1 MSGLVTRTKVILPQ
15 RRKELLSR
23 SRLIHQLNDLLDYK
37 LILVIAPAGYGK
49 TALLLDFA
57 HQTDLPT
64 CWYSIDNLDQ
74 DFQRFLEHFAAAI
87 KQRFPEFGGEALNAI
102 ETTSQP
108 DLNINR
114 LVSAMVNDAYEHIR
128 EHFLIVLDDYHLV
141 NGQKEI
147 QTFINR
153 FITEVAENCH
163 LVLSSRALLS
173 LPDMP
178 LFVAR
183 AQVGGIGFED
193 LAFQAEEIRSLV
205 FQNYRVSISSQEAAQ
220 LVQETEGWI
229 TGVLLT
235 TQSAW
240 RGMAAQLQAARVSDV
255 GLYDYL
261 AQQVL
266 KQQPRELQDF
276 LLKTSFLGEFDASL
290 CQAVFGD
297 TQDWAG
303 LIREALHNNLFIL
316 PISED
321 ESWIRYHH
329 LFRDFLQVTYER
341 EQPNKALDLRYTI
354 AATYQAQKLWEKA
367 FELYQDLGKAQEAAA
382 VVEAAGSD
390 LIAAMRL
397 GTLLS
402 WIEELPETLVEAMPT
417 LLALK
422 GSALV
427 NVGQVEKS
435 LSFLN
440 QAEAAF
446 RLSGDWANLASVLS
460 HRATAYRLL
469 GKYQDALND
478 AREAIQL
485 EEKKPTL
492 RYILAE
498 ANRAMG
504 MCLYHLGQ
512 LENAV
517 SYWQR
522 SLQTYQAFEYK
533 QSTALVN
540 MELGMC
546 WMAMGSYRQALE
558 HYEKALSYWRS
569 VNNTSRLPYVLNNM
583 GVMYHLIGDYLQ
595 SNRLFD
601 DALVY
606 ARQAGMSRVEA
617 YTLCSIGDLYVELGE
632 EAAAQ
637 DAYQQ
642 AQVIAQKVNDHYLM
656 FYAYLV
662 EAAQAR
668 RLGELKRSNDL
679 LQTCLTMACEDQ
691 SDFELGQWHLEAGLT
706 NLAETSVPDAIE
718 QLQEAVRLFELG
730 GQKIEAAR
738 ASLYLANAYHR
749 LPDQFSALE
758 ALEKAFQ
765 LVSTLDSQHIL
776 VASGREA
783 QLFLQQA
790 VKDARLGSQA
800 AALYSQIVRF
810 EENLPKIRRDIRPRA
825 LSALFAP
832 PKVSIHALGHM
843 KVELDGKP
851 ITIPEWTNQK
861 AVRETFFYLLARPSG
876 ATREEMG
883 EILWPESDPEKLR
896 IQFKNVLYRIRYTVG
911 TETILLD
918 RNRYA
923 FNRAIDYYYDVEAF
937 EEKLR
942 QAEMNKHPAMKK
954 ELLQAALALYGGPF
968 LPEGS
973 GSWLMPERQR
983 LRKQFI
989 QAALSL
995 AQVNLEEG
1003 NAKAAILVLDRA
1015 LDEDPCSEEAH
1026 RLMMRVYAV
1035 QGNRAAIVLQYEA
1048 CCKALKDIGA
1058 EPSEQTTALFRT
1070 LTR

>member
-1 MSGLVTRTKVILPQ
+1 MSNLVTRTKVILPQ

-23 SRLIHQLNDLLDYK
+23 PRLLHQLSDLLDYK

-49 TALLLDFA
+49 TALLLDFT
-57 HQTDLPT
+57 HQVELPT

-87 KQRFPEFGGEALNAI
+87 KQRFPEFGSEALNAI

-108 DLNINR
+108 DLNIDR
-114 LVSAMVNDAYEHIR
+114 LVSAIVNDAYEHIR

-153 FITEVAENCH
+153 FIMEAAENCH
-163 LVLSSRALLS
+163 LVLASRALLS

-183 AQVGGIGFED
+183 AQVGGIGYED
-193 LAFQAEEIRSLV
+193 LAFQAAEIQSLV
-205 FQNYRVSISSQEAAQ
+205 FQNYRVTISSQEAAQ
-220 LVQETEGWI
+220 LVEETEGWI

-266 KQQPRELQDF
+266 RQQPPVIQDF
-276 LLKTSFLGEFDASL
+276 LLKTSFLGEFDAAL
-290 CQAVFGD
+290 CKAAFGD

-316 PISED
+316 PINED

-329 LFRDFLQVTYER
+329 LFRDFLQVTFER
-341 EQPNKALDLRYTI
+341 EHPGEVLELRCTI
-354 AATYQAQKLWEKA
+354 AATYQALKIWEKA
-367 FELYQDLGKAQEAAA
+367 FEVYLDLGKTQDAAA

-402 WIEELPETLVEAMPT
+402 WMDELPEALVGSMPT

-427 NVGQVEKS
+427 NYGQVEKS

-446 RLSGDWANLASVLS
+446 RLSGDWENLASVLS

-469 GKYQDALND
+469 GKYQAALND
-478 AREAIQL
+478 GQEAIQL
-485 EEKKPTL
+485 EEKKTTL

-498 ANRAMG
+498 ANRAVG

-512 LENAV
+512 LESAV
-517 SYWQR
+517 AYWQK

-569 VNNTSRLPYVLNNM
+569 VNNTSRLPYVLNNL
-583 GVMYHLIGDYLQ
+583 GVLYHLIGDYLH

-601 DALVY
+601 DALVF

-642 AQVIAQKVNDHYLM
+642 AQVIARKVNDHYLM

-662 EAAQAR
+662 EASQAR

-706 NLAETSVPDAIE
+706 SLAETAAPDAIDH
-718 QLQEAVRLFELG
+718 LQEAVRLFSIG

-738 ASLYLANAYHR
+738 ASLHLARAYHQ
-749 LPDQFSALE
+749 LPEPSSALS

-776 VASGREA
+776 VTSGREA
-783 QLFLQQA
+783 QSFLQQTA
-790 VKDARLGSQA
+790 KDAQLGSQA
-800 AALYSQIVRF
+800 AALSSQIIQF
-810 EENLPKIRRDIRPRA
+810 EEKLPKIRREIRPRA

-832 PKVSIHALGHM
+832 PKLSIKTLGHM

-851 ITIPEWTNQK
+851 VSVPEWTNQK

-883 EILWPESDPEKLR
+883 EILWPDSDPEKLR

-911 TETILLD
+911 VETILLD
-918 RNRYA
+918 RNHYA
-923 FNRAIDYYYDVEAF
+923 FNRTLDYYYDVEAF

-942 QAEMNKHPAMKK
+942 QAEAVVQPGLKK
-954 ELLQAALALYGGPF
+954 ELLQAALALYEGPF

-983 LRKQFI
+983 LRKQYN

-995 AQVNLEEG
+995 AQMNLEDG
-1003 NAKAAILVLDRA
+1003 DTKAAILTLDGA
-1015 LDEDPCSEEAH
+1015 LDEDACSEEAH
-1026 RLMMRVYAV
+1026 RLAMRVYAA
-1035 QGNRAAIVLQYEA
+1035 QSNRAAIVLQFEA
-1048 CCKALKDIGA
+1048 CRKALKEIGA
-1058 EPSEQTTALFRT
+1058 EPSEQTVALFHT
-1070 LTR
+1070 LTH

>member
-1 MSGLVTRTKVILPQ
+1 MSSLVTRTKVILPQ

-193 LAFQAEEIRSLV
+193 LAFRTEEIRSLV
-205 FQNYRVSISSQEAAQ
+205 FQNYRASISSQEAAQ

-235 TQSAW
+235 TQSTW

-316 PISED
+316 PVSED

-367 FELYQDLGKAQEAAA
+367 FELYQDLGKAQEMAA

-427 NVGQVEKS
+427 NYGQVEKS
-435 LSFLN
+435 LPFLN

-601 DALVY
+601 DALVF

-632 EAAAQ
+632 EAAAR

-642 AQVIAQKVNDHYLM
+642 AQLIAQKVNDHYLM

-749 LPDQFSALE
+749 LPDQSSALE

-783 QLFLQQA
+783 RLFLQQA
-790 VKDARLGSQA
+790 AKDARLGSQA

-942 QAEMNKHPAMKK
+942 QAEMNKHPGMKK

-1003 NAKAAILVLDRA
+1003 NTKAAILVLDRA

-1026 RLMMRVYAV
+1026 RLMMRVYAA